1 MKDISRIL
9 DLRPLAKAK
18 TCFLFGPRQ
27 TGKTSLLRAQFPQA
41 TVIDL
46 LDEELFLRLQTRP
59 VALRDLLPKL
69 GTVVIDEIQRVPSLL
84 NEVHLQ
90 IEKNRGLRFIL
101 TGSSARKLRQKG
113 VNLLGGRARSR
124 RLHPFVWAEIHD
136 QFNLSKV
143 LLHGSLPSIFF
154 SDNPR
159 EDIKSYV
166 GDYLREEIAA
176 EAATRNLP
184 AFSRFLETAAITNGQ
199 ILNYQKISNDAQV
212 KRSTAQNYY
221 EILRDTLIGTELEAY
236 RKTVSRK
243 ATATSKFYFFDLGM
257 VNYLK
262 GIRELPERTPLYGD
276 ALEAY
281 LHHELRSWLDYQGDG
296 DLRYWRSSAGTHEV
310 DFILNEEIAIE
321 CKATRHASAGDIK
334 GLQSLD
340 DEMRL
345 KRKIL
350 VCLETRRRTLS
361 GVEVLPLQEFLAEL
375 WGRA

>member
-1 MKDISRIL
+1 MTDVARTL
-9 DLRPLAKAK
+9 DLRPLVKSK
-18 TCFLFGPRQ
+18 SCFLFGPRQ

-46 LDEELFLRLQTRP
+46 LDEELFLRLQARP
-59 VALRDLLPKL
+59 VALRDLLPRS
-69 GTVVIDEIQRVPSLL
+69 GTVVIDEIQRVPALL

-124 RLHPFVWAEIHD
+124 RLHPFVWTEIRE
-136 QFNLSKV
+136 QFDLSKV

-184 AFSRFLETAAITNGQ
+184 AFARFLETAAITNGQ

-221 EILRDTLIGTELEAY
+221 DILRDTLIGTELEAY
-236 RKTVSRK
+236 RKTRSRK
-243 ATATSKFYFFDLGM
+243 ATATSKFYFFDLGL
-257 VNYLK
+257 VNYLR

-281 LHHELRSWLDYQGDG
+281 LHHELRSWVDYQGDG
-296 DLRYWRSSAGTHEV
+296 DVRYWRSSTGTHEV

-321 CKATRHASAGDIK
+321 CKATRHASNEDFK
-334 GLQSLD
+334 GLQALG

-345 KRKIL
+345 KRKVL
-350 VCLETRRRTLS
+350 VCLENRRRTIS
-361 GVEVLPLQEFLAEL
+361 GVEILPLQEFLSEL
-375 WGRA
+375 WEN

>member
-1 MKDISRIL
+1 MTDIPRIL
-9 DLRPLAKAK
+9 DLRPLVKAK
-18 TCFLFGPRQ
+18 SCFLFGPRQ

-46 LDEELFLRLQTRP
+46 LDEELFLRLQARP
-59 VALRDLLPKL
+59 VALRDLLPRS
-69 GTVVIDEIQRVPSLL
+69 GTVVIDEIQRVPALL

-124 RLHPFVWAEIHD
+124 RLHPFVWAEIRE
-136 QFNLSKV
+136 QFDLSKV

-184 AFSRFLETAAITNGQ
+184 AFARFLETAAITNGQ

-221 EILRDTLIGTELEAY
+221 DILRDTLIGTELESY
-236 RKTVSRK
+236 RKTRSRK
-243 ATATSKFYFFDLGM
+243 ATATSKFYFFDLGL
-257 VNYLK
+257 VNYLR

-281 LHHELRSWLDYQGDG
+281 LHHELRSWVDYQGDG
-296 DLRYWRSSAGTHEV
+296 EVRYWRSSTGTHEV

-321 CKATRHASAGDIK
+321 CKATRHASNEDLK
-334 GLQSLD
+334 GLQSLG

-345 KRKIL
+345 KRKVL
-350 VCLETRRRTLS
+350 VCLENRRRTLA
-361 GVEVLPLQEFLAEL
+361 GVEILPLQEFLAEL
-375 WGRA
+375 WES